1 MQEPE
6 PCNEGRG
13 LAKAN
18 DLLRLL
24 RMISSKSEE
33 LYQLGVASKLR
44 EEAMLR
50 SEPPMLKT
58 AASQSS

>member
-1 MQEPE
+1 MQKPE

-24 RMISSKSEE
+24 WMTSSKSEE
-33 LYQLGVASKLR
+33 LYQFGVPSKLR
-44 EEAMLR
+44 
-50 SEPPMLKT
+50 
-58 AASQSS
+58 